1 MICKAWVQVFID
13 VVVGR
18 LRSEPESWK
27 YRLAQARVGTSE
39 TVDGLFSRE
48 WAFCG
53 KAAGTMGRPD
63 VSLKSQYSLRLACG
77 EGPAAVVGRGSPTS
91 HPFPLRGRVSPLE
104 LPPGTKSGGEG
115 GRGTGGK

>member
-1 MICKAWVQVFID
+1 MICKAWVQVFVD

-27 YRLAQARVGTSE
+27 YRLAQARVGTSK

-53 KAAGTMGRPD
+53 EAAGMMGRPE
-63 VSLKSQYSLRLACG
+63 L
-77 EGPAAVVGRGSPTS
+77 
-91 HPFPLRGRVSPLE
+91 VSP
-104 LPPGTKSGGEG
+104 
-115 GRGTGGK
+115 